1 MKHKKRIGE
10 LLLAVLASSFVLS
23 ISQVQGATLDS
34 LNKQEQQHQTQIS
47 ELEVTINKKLTS
59 INLKQ
64 MEIEDLQTQIAAAE
78 ASQSQTMEAISE
90 QKEVVASR
98 KEQLE
103 SRLVALQTSNST
115 TNRIMLLVESESFT
129 DFINRAYIVGQ
140 LQSADNEHFETAIA
154 EQQKLEELEKK
165 LADEIQTVKTA
176 EARINKESVALA
188 ADMSSLR
195 ETLSEN
201 KTTLSQLLTDVNNE
215 ETRLAVEAAQAAE
228 TEAAQKAEA
237 TKAEAES
244 VATATASSEQ
254 AVVESAQ
261 TVQTTQ
267 AAPTVVQAA
276 ETASSQETVAA
287 ASSASSQESIS
298 QITDSSTASAAVSQP
313 VVSEPVAAQ
322 TQGKTLVV
330 SATAYSRHE
339 AGMSDYTATGINLAV
354 NPMVIAVDPSVIP
367 LGSLVSVP
375 GYGVAIAGDTGG
387 AIIGNKIDLHMEDLA
402 ACNAYGRQTLT
413 ITILQ

>member
-47 ELEVTINKKLTS
+47 ELEVTISEKLSS

-64 MEIEDLQTQIAAAE
+64 MEIEDLQAQIAAAE
-78 ASQSQTMEAISE
+78 ASQIQTAEAISE

-103 SRLVALQTSNST
+103 SRLVALQTSNAT
-115 TNRIMLLVESESFT
+115 TNRILLLVESESFT

-154 EQQKLEELEKK
+154 EQQKLEELEQK

-195 ETLSEN
+195 ETLSAN
-201 KTTLSQLLTDVNNE
+201 KMTLSQLLTDASNE
-215 ETRLAVEAAQAAE
+215 ETRLAAGSR
-228 TEAAQKAEA
+228 TSCRNRSGS
-237 TKAEAES
+237 ES
-244 VATATASSEQ
+244 GNNQSRSGIRCDGNRLFRASC
-254 AVVESAQ
+254 
-261 TVQTTQ
+261 
-267 AAPTVVQAA
+267 
-276 ETASSQETVAA
+276 
-287 ASSASSQESIS
+287 
-298 QITDSSTASAAVSQP
+298 
-313 VVSEPVAAQ
+313 
-322 TQGKTLVV
+322 
-330 SATAYSRHE
+330 R
-339 AGMSDYTATGINLAV
+339 
-354 NPMVIAVDPSVIP
+354 
-367 LGSLVSVP
+367 
-375 GYGVAIAGDTGG
+375 
-387 AIIGNKIDLHMEDLA
+387 
-402 ACNAYGRQTLT
+402 
-413 ITILQ
+413 

>member
-1 MKHKKRIGE
+1 MKHKKRIGN

-34 LNKQEQQHQTQIS
+34 LNKQEQQHQNQIS
-47 ELEVTINKKLTS
+47 ELEVTISEKLS
-59 INLKQ
+59 SVNLKQ
-64 MEIEDLQTQIAAAE
+64 MEIEDLQAQIAAAE
-78 ASQSQTMEAISE
+78 ANQSQTAEAIRE

-103 SRLVALQTSNST
+103 SRLVALQTSNAT
-115 TNRIMLLVESESFT
+115 TNRILLLVESESFT

-140 LQSADNEHFETAIA
+140 LQLADNEHFETAIA
-154 EQQKLEELEKK
+154 EQQKLEDLEQK
-165 LADEIQTVKTA
+165 LADEIQTVKNA

-201 KTTLSQLLTDVNNE
+201 KMTLSQLLTDANNE
-215 ETRLAVEAAQAAE
+215 ETRLAAEAVQAAE
-228 TEAAQKAEA
+228 KEAAQKAEA
-237 TKAEAES
+237 PKAEAES
-244 VATATASSEQ
+244 VATATPSSEQ
-254 AVVESAQ
+254 AIAENVQ

-267 AAPTVVQAA
+267 SAPAVVQAA
-276 ETASSQETVAA
+276 ETASSQEAVA
-287 ASSASSQESIS
+287 SASSQESIS
-298 QITDSSTASAAVSQP
+298 QITDSSTASATVSQP
-313 VVSEPVAAQ
+313 VVSEPAATQ

-339 AGMSDYTATGINLAV
+339 AGMSDYTATGINLAI